1 MMQFTKA
8 TTWAGR
14 RLSLHTML
22 AFWEVC
28 GIMKNAL
35 DKEVEYLDSVLFC
48 FKLTISLE
56 YDTKKF
62 KGKGTSIFVS
72 THNEVGGI

>member
-1 MMQFTKA
+1 MMQVTQV
-8 TTWAGR
+8 TTCAGR
-14 RLSLHTML
+14 CLSLHTML
-22 AFWEVC
+22 GFWEVC

-56 YDTKKF
+56 CDAKEF